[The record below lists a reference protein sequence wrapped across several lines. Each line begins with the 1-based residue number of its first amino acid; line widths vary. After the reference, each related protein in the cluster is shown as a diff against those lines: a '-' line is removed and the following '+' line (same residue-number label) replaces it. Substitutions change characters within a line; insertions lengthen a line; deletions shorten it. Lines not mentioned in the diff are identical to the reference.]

1 MVAKMRLLRN
11 MLLRQFLPIFI
22 VALVF
27 FVLLLQLIDIFGN
40 IWRYFAHAV
49 PFSQVAWIA
58 LLYMPKCVSFALPVS
73 FLFAISYSLGLFY
86 ANNELFAIF
95 GSGVSLYRLVTPF
108 LLLGIFASAGAFFF
122 EDQVVIPTFQMKNDV
137 YSQAVKQV
145 TSLSQSNVTVT
156 SPDQRVVYVADYYND
171 SQKRLTAVTVV
182 IRDAEMDMLSRV
194 DAQWAEFLNGRWIL
208 HDCRVFTLDHSTMLL
223 SAEKKDIWD
232 SPLLVEPPDT
242 FRRLSR
248 NIEEMDAAESRRY
261 VALIRRAGLPF
272 REALTDYYRKYSFAC
287 TPLIVAFIASSL
299 GSTFRKNILLMSL
312 LAALVISVGFYVAQ
326 MVCAI
331 LSKNGFIPPVAGA
344 WSPFTLFLAL
354 GFMLFRTART

>member
-1 MVAKMRLLRN
+1 MRLLRN
-11 MLLRQFLPIFI
+11 MLLRQFLPIFV

-40 IWRYFAHAV
+40 IWRYFAHSV

-58 LLYMPKCVSFALPVS
+58 LLYLPKCVSFALPVS
-73 FLFAISYSLGLFY
+73 FLFAVSYSLGLFY

-95 GSGVSLYRLVTPF
+95 GSGVSLHRLVTPF
-108 LLLGIFASAGAFFF
+108 LVLGVLASAGAFFF
-122 EDQVVIPTFQMKNDV
+122 EDMVVIPTFQAKNEA
-137 YSQAVKQV
+137 YAQAVKQV

-171 SQKRLTAVTVV
+171 AQKRLTTVTVV
-182 IRDAEMDMLSRV
+182 MRDAGMNFMNRV
-194 DAQWAEFLNGRWIL
+194 DAQWAEWQADKWTL
-208 HDCRVFTLDHSTMLL
+208 HDCRVFTWDPATTLL
-223 SAEKKDIWD
+223 TAEKKDLYV
-232 SPLLVEPPDT
+232 SPLLVEPPET

-248 NIEEMDAAESRRY
+248 NIEEMSRAESQRY

-272 REALTDYYRKYSFAC
+272 REALTDYYRKFSFAC

-299 GSTFRKNILLMSL
+299 GSTFKKNILLMSL
-312 LAALVISVGFYVAQ
+312 LAALVISVAFYVAQ
-326 MVCAI
+326 MVSAI
-331 LSKNGFIPPVAGA
+331 LSKNGFIPPLAGA